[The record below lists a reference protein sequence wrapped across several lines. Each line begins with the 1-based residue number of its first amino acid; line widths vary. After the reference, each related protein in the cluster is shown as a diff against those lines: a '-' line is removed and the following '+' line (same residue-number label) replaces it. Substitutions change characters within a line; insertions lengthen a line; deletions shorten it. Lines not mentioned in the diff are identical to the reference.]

1 MSESVPVNPDI
12 LRWARETAGFNIE
25 TVALK
30 MKKKAD
36 VIFSW
41 ESGESAPTYVQL
53 EKLAYQIYKRPV
65 ALFFF
70 PEPPHE
76 ETPEHSFRTLPEYE
90 VSKITPY
97 LRFLIRKA
105 RVMQINLA
113 ELNDNLN
120 PAARQII
127 HDLSF
132 SPDSSGV
139 EMGAKVREYLNVDL
153 TTQFHWKNTDLA
165 FKAWRRL
172 LDRHGVFI
180 FKEAFKDEAFSG
192 FCIHDNRF
200 PVIYINNSKPD
211 TRQIFTLFHEL
222 GHLLLGT
229 GGINT
234 QSDDYIRNL
243 KGDKRKIEI
252 LCNQFVGEFL
262 VPDYDFEKKIKEI
275 RISERAVHNL
285 AERYHVSREV
295 ILRKLLNRGAIDR
308 TYYMNKVEQWARK
321 TPGKAGSGGNYY
333 RTKGVYLGEPYIE
346 TAFGKYYQ
354 KKISVEQ
361 LANYLGVKV
370 KNVTGMESLLFE
382 KGAAI

>member
-1 MSESVPVNPDI
+1 MSESIPVNPDI
-12 LRWARETAGFNIE
+12 LRWARETAGFDIE

-36 VIFSW
+36 VILSW
-41 ESGESAPTYVQL
+41 EAGESAPTYVQL
-53 EKLAYQIYKRPV
+53 EKMAYQIYKRPV

-70 PEPPHE
+70 PEPPEE

-90 VSKITPY
+90 ISKITPY

-113 ELNDNLN
+113 ELNDNRN
-120 PAARQII
+120 PANRQII
-127 HDLSF
+127 RDFSF
-132 SPDSSGV
+132 SPNSSAL
-139 EMGAKVREYLNVDL
+139 EMAAKIRKYMDIDLN
-153 TTQFHWKNTDLA
+153 TQFKWENTDVA

-172 LDRHGVFI
+172 LDEHGVFI
-180 FKEAFKDEAFSG
+180 FKEAFKDDAFSG
-192 FCIHDNRF
+192 FCIRDNRF

-222 GHLLLGT
+222 AHLLLGAS
-229 GGINT
+229 GINT
-234 QSDDYIRNL
+234 RSDDYIKNL

-252 LCNQFVGEFL
+252 LCNHFVGEFL
-262 VPDYDFEKKIKEI
+262 VPDYDFDKRIKAI
-275 RISERAVHNL
+275 SISEKAFQNL
-285 AERYHVSREV
+285 AERYNVSREV
-295 ILRKLLNRGAIDR
+295 ILRKLLNRGAIDSA
-308 TYYMNKVEQWARK
+308 YYRKTVEQWALK
-321 TPGKAGSGGNYY
+321 KSGKAGSGGNYY

-354 KKISVEQ
+354 NKISVEQ

-370 KNVTGMESLLFE
+370 KNVTGMESLLYE